1 MSATLLVGRDTQVD
15 QLDRQLERAL
25 RGQAVTCFI
34 TGEPGAGKTS
44 LAMEF
49 ARRAQ
54 VQTPQLLVASGIC
67 DAYTGV
73 GDAYLPFREVL
84 LQLTGDVERSLAT
97 GRTTRE
103 GASRLEAFTRFAGH
117 ALVDNG
123 PDLLDLFVPGGAL
136 LTRLGGKAAKN
147 LPWAQKL
154 GQRLYG
160 ATEQPSPRMLQ
171 QENVFEQFT
180 QVLRAMSLER
190 PLLLLLDDLHWA
202 DGASIGLLF
211 HLSRRLV
218 KSPLMI
224 LGTYRSEEIMRSLDG
239 RQHPLQGVVAELTRL
254 HGDVLLD
261 LDKVRARTFIDALV
275 DARPNGLDERFR
287 DSLARHTAG
296 NPLFAVELLRTLETS
311 GALVEST
318 AGRVE
323 QVAAVEWQS
332 LPSRV
337 AGVIESR
344 VTRLTAAQKDVLAA
358 ASVQGEEFVADVVAE
373 ALRIERRQVICELS
387 GRMQREL
394 RLVTAVGLQDVPGG
408 RLARYRFRHN
418 LVQDYLYRQLD
429 EIERAEL
436 HGATGMAL
444 ERIHAAE
451 PATVAVSLAL
461 HFTAAGD
468 WTRAIRYRLLAAE
481 SAARTFA
488 HDQAVEHF
496 EQVVTLEATHR
507 RLVGVVMDVA
517 TVQEGLGDE
526 LLMLRHWEE
535 AQASFRASLDLVA
548 DERVACAR
556 LLRKLAR
563 VEERQSRYGEAA
575 SHLQSAE
582 AALREPDT
590 DAPSAWWHEWIDI
603 QIALSF
609 VHYWQG
615 DLPGMTAVDS
625 RLDPVFEAWGTPIQ
639 CSQVHAARARSGLRQ
654 TGYLPDD
661 ATLASAERAVAT
673 LEDHPDGFL
682 LAETVF
688 LLGFTQLWAD
698 RFAEAAESLERSLRI
713 SRRVG
718 DLAHQ
723 LRSLVYHSVVQRR
736 VGDVARVDRLN
747 EDARELMRQLGSDE
761 YLLVV
766 QAQDAWLAWRRGD
779 RQGARASLD
788 ACLPMPSERVS
799 RFPFQWLLLWV
810 TLAMDTV
817 DGDLAGAIEAAA
829 AMLQPPLSRQREDVE
844 QQLLRIAATASGGDP
859 AEVRQEL
866 DRAIEV
872 ARAAGYL

>member
-154 GQRLYG
+154 RQRLYG